1 MKNNLRP
8 KVIVMCDKAKLSFI
22 QRIRFELNII
32 QKKVAGYLSEKEQK
46 LTTNR
51 KKIYFFLFVGT
62 FSSYFLYITVS
73 GFFNPNTTALKFG
86 NIHSSKIHEQN
97 NTGGLSF
104 REIRVMNYLQFLD
117 SLKTTKSGKIRYEK
131 IIKQNPGL
139 IDTLTFIK
147 SQILPTYK

>member
-8 KVIVMCDKAKLSFI
+8 KVIVMFDKAKLSFI
-22 QRIRFELNII
+22 QPIKVELNII
-32 QKKVAGYLSEKEQK
+32 QNKIAGYLSEKEQK

-62 FSSYFLYITVS
+62 FSIYFLYITVS
-73 GFFNPNTTALKFG
+73 GFFNPNTKPLNFG

-97 NTGGLSF
+97 STAGLSF
-104 REIRVMNYLQFLD
+104 REIRVLNYLRFLD
-117 SLKTTKSGKIRYEK
+117 SLKTTKSGKIRYDK